1 MIQSAQYNL
10 VLEEVLLLIIPLR
23 KGWWCTC
30 TSFGISMKSRKQ
42 KADGPSWR
50 ASLIARPL
58 NILSDQQPNDLEWPA
73 QWRQL

>member
-42 KADGPSWR
+42 KADGPSW
-50 ASLIARPL
+50 SSII
-58 NILSDQQPNDLEWPA
+58 NCSPA
-73 QWRQL
+73 

>member
-42 KADGPSWR
+42 KADGRSW
-50 ASLIARPL
+50 SII
-58 NILSDQQPNDLEWPA
+58 NCSPA
-73 QWRQL
+73 